1 MYGTGWLSQGP
12 LAPPPYQ
19 AQQPAPPYSTYDQ
32 GGNNY
37 APQQP
42 KPTYAGGN
50 QNYEMNNGANSSYY
64 GNNNYG
70 NNDYGHNQYAPPSG
84 PPPNQNSGVIR

>member
-1 MYGTGWLSQGP
+1 MYGTGWMSQGP

-19 AQQPAPPYSTYDQ
+19 PQQAAPPYSAYDQ
-32 GGNNY
+32 GNAY

-42 KPTYAGGN
+42 KPTYNGGQ
-50 QNYEMNNGANSSYY
+50 QNYEMNN
-64 GNNNYG
+64 NNYDG
-70 NNDYGHNQYAPPSG
+70 QYGHSQYAPPAG

>member
-1 MYGTGWLSQGP
+1 MYGTGWMSQGP

-19 AQQPAPPYSTYDQ
+19 PQSSAPPYSQYDQ
-32 GGNNY
+32 GNGSY

-42 KPTYAGGN
+42 KPTYGGQ
-50 QNYEMNNGANSSYY
+50 QNTQYAYEMNNTNG
-64 GNNNYG
+64 YG

-84 PPPNQNSGVIR
+84 PPPQQGGVIR

>member
-1 MYGTGWLSQGP
+1 MSQGP

-19 AQQPAPPYSTYDQ
+19 AQAPGGSAPEYSTYDNQ
-32 GGNNY
+32 GNNY

-42 KPTYAGGN
+42 KPAYTGG

-64 GNNNYG
+64 
-70 NNDYGHNQYAPPSG
+70 NNDQSNSYGHNNYAPPAG
-84 PPPNQNSGVIR
+84 PPPGQNSGIVR